1 MRENLKDMNYGELVL
16 VMRNPDHLKTVKNK
30 KISLK
35 TGLKLYEKNVINL
48 HRLTIK
54 EKRGAWEAFIKAF
67 LSLPL
72 YLDKG
77 SAQDYS
83 HHCSEMMESL
93 QIENKAHSMSSD

>member
-1 MRENLKDMNYGELVL
+1 MMRENLKDMNYGELVL

-54 EKRGAWEAFIKAF
+54 EKRGA
-67 LSLPL
+67 
-72 YLDKG
+72 
-77 SAQDYS
+77 
-83 HHCSEMMESL
+83 
-93 QIENKAHSMSSD
+93 